1 MSTLESSVVPLSC
14 ASNPVVSPVCTL
26 ACTQPTLVPVKSVVG
41 FVVSP
46 DVGACCP
53 VLPELSGMLSSGLT
67 LVLEPHVGEADPP
80 TSDEGGDEDESQPG
94 GEGFIILW

>member
-1 MSTLESSVVPLSC
+1 M
-14 ASNPVVSPVCTL
+14 
-26 ACTQPTLVPVKSVVG
+26 VG

-94 GEGFIILW
+94 GGGVYRFVVNRVCIVLFCSLF